1 MTTVLLTGFE
11 PFGGETVNP
20 SWQAVSALAARP
32 PVAGVTLRTA
42 LLPCVYGVAAD
53 VLRDAVT
60 RWDPDVVVGV
70 GQAGGRHQVTPER
83 IAVNLDDAPAP
94 DNAGGSPVDRPVVDG
109 GPLAH
114 RSGLPVKA
122 IVAALRA
129 AGIPAA
135 VSDTAGTYICNHVF
149 YAVMHLVATER
160 PGMRAGFVHVPYSHD
175 QVVDRAGA
183 VPSLALDSITDA
195 LGVVVATTLTTH
207 TDLAVAAGSVS

>member
-32 PVAGVTLRTA
+32 PVPGVVLRTA
-42 LLPCVYGVAAD
+42 LLPCVYGAAGD
-53 VLRDAVT
+53 ALRDAVT

-70 GQAGGRHQVTPER
+70 GQAGGRHQITPER

-94 DNAGGSPVDRPVVDG
+94 DNAGVSPVDRPVVDG
-109 GPLAH
+109 GPLAY
-114 RSGLPVKA
+114 RTGLPVKA

-129 AGIPAA
+129 SGIPAA

-149 YAVMHLVATER
+149 YAAMHLVATDR
-160 PGMRAGFVHVPYSHD
+160 PGMRAGFVHVPYAHG
-175 QVVDRAGA
+175 QVVDRPGA
-183 VPSLALDSITDA
+183 TPSLSLESITDA
-195 LGVVVATTLTTH
+195 LAVVVGTTLATRA
-207 TDLAVAAGSVS
+207 DLAVAAGSVS

>member
-11 PFGGETVNP
+11 PFGGEVVNP

-32 PVAGVTLRTA
+32 PVPGVTLRTT

-53 VLRDAVT
+53 VVRDAVA
-60 RWDPDVVVGV
+60 RWDPDVVIGF

-83 IAVNLDDAPAP
+83 FAVNLDDAPAP

-109 GPLAH
+109 GPLAYL
-114 RSGLPVKA
+114 SGLPVKA
-122 IVAALRA
+122 IVAALRT

-149 YAVMHLVATER
+149 YALMHLVATDR
-160 PGMRAGFVHVPYSHD
+160 PGMRAGFVHVPYAHG
-175 QVVDRAGA
+175 QVVDRPGA
-183 VPSLALDSITDA
+183 TPSLSLDSITDA
-195 LGVVVATTLTTH
+195 LGVVVATTVSTRA
-207 TDLAVAAGSVS
+207 DLAVAAGSVS